1 MKTGEES
8 GLLLYNTGQ
17 SSYADYLGI
26 ELFEGKIRLLMN
38 KGNGPTELIHGTPVA
53 DGKWHRVAVDFNP
66 SGIGITVDRQEKTI
80 SLPSG
85 GNRYLDLADTLYIG
99 GTELNKRAK
108 AFGKGL
114 KSGDVSYK
122 GCLRNMMLD
131 NKELG
136 LPDVKIS
143 QGIVVGCVWG
153 FPCIEADPCV
163 SGGVCSQLGVSSFK
177 CDCDQLSCIN
187 PNHAED
193 YEVNNNRSLVASNRS
208 MHFLSLEI
216 FYIYNNEIS
225 RLPSFRQHFPHIF
238 SHKNFWKDGKIIFIR
253 SFKFRISDLLESK
266 FTREL
271 GNTLI
276 ESPTGMR
283 RRTCAADER

>member
-1 MKTGEES
+1 
-8 GLLLYNTGQ
+8 
-17 SSYADYLGI
+17 
-26 ELFEGKIRLLMN
+26 MN

-193 YEVNNNRSLVASNRS
+193 YKV
-208 MHFLSLEI
+208 
-216 FYIYNNEIS
+216 
-225 RLPSFRQHFPHIF
+225 
-238 SHKNFWKDGKIIFIR
+238 K
-253 SFKFRISDLLESK
+253 
-266 FTREL
+266 
-271 GNTLI
+271 
-276 ESPTGMR
+276 
-283 RRTCAADER
+283 

>member
-1 MKTGEES
+1 MPFDQRLPLQFCPLRSILPFPSLFRRWEFELKTGAES

-80 SLPSG
+80 TLPSG

-99 GTELNKRAK
+99 GTELNKRAR
-108 AFGKGL
+108 ALGKGL
-114 KSGDVSYK
+114 KSGDVSYN
-122 GCLRNMMLD
+122 GCLRNMLLD

-153 FPCIEADPCV
+153 YPCIDADPCV
-163 SGGVCSQLGVSSFK
+163 SEAVCSQLGVSSFK
-177 CDCDQLSCIN
+177 CDCDQPVCIKAN
-187 PNHAED
+187 YAED
-193 YEVNNNRSLVASNRS
+193 HKVNV
-208 MHFLSLEI
+208 
-216 FYIYNNEIS
+216 Y
-225 RLPSFRQHFPHIF
+225 
-238 SHKNFWKDGKIIFIR
+238 
-253 SFKFRISDLLESK
+253 KFRFPKNISALRSDFNLLPTYLPFFHQFARILSPKEKLGKKRGKDLRDTPQ
-266 FTREL
+266 FQ
-271 GNTLI
+271 I
-276 ESPTGMR
+276 P
-283 RRTCAADER
+283 

>member
-1 MKTGEES
+1 
-8 GLLLYNTGQ
+8 
-17 SSYADYLGI
+17 
-26 ELFEGKIRLLMN
+26 MN

-208 MHFLSLEI
+208 MHFLSFEI
-216 FYIYNNEIS
+216 FTFLTTKS
-225 RLPSFRQHFPHIF
+225 PACLPSVNISLTYFLTRIF
-238 SHKNFWKDGKIIFIR
+238 GKIIFIR

-283 RRTCAADER
+283 RRTCAGDER